1 MLFNNLHL
9 YCITLEMFCQDLLC
23 YSITFF
29 LICFCVYA
37 IISLR
42 KVRTMKTRIKEL
54 RKTLGLT
61 QADFASKINVKRP
74 TIAAY
79 ELGNIDIPDR
89 TVADI
94 VRVCGVNEQWLRTG
108 EGDMFP
114 VPANSSGDEFAK
126 YAEQLMASNDEA
138 DQWTKEIIVRWC
150 KLPPDRQR
158 LFIHVL
164 HDLFAGS
171 AEQEKLEE
179 LFPLV

>member
-1 MLFNNLHL
+1 MKERLRL
-9 YCITLEMFCQDLLC
+9 
-23 YSITFF
+23 
-29 LICFCVYA
+29 
-37 IISLR
+37 LR
-42 KVRTMKTRIKEL
+42 KNL
-54 RKTLGLT
+54 CLT
-61 QADFASKINVKRP
+61 QSQFAEKVNLKDGAVS
-74 TIAAY
+74 AY
-79 ELGNIDIPDR
+79 EKGTRAIPDR

-94 VRVCGVNEQWLRTG
+94 VRVYGVNEQWLRTG

-126 YAEQLMASNDEA
+126 YAEQLMASNGEV

-150 KLPPDRQR
+150 RLTPDRQR